1 MSSSR
6 ARRFAVAIFAM
17 LSLLWAQMAVAGYV
31 CPQQAAPAAM
41 AGMVMTPGMP
51 CDGMDKAQPALCHQ
65 AGDPTPPA
73 ADAVKLPTPSLPM
86 IVQMLELPDVLDV
99 GEAAAR
105 ALPEAPDL
113 RPPPDPLFLSTL
125 RLRV

>member
-1 MSSSR
+1 MLR
-6 ARRFAVAIFAM
+6 ARSYRIAIAFFAM
-17 LSLLWAQMAVAGYV
+17 LSLLWAQLAVASYV
-31 CPQQAAPAAM
+31 CPQQAAPTAM
-41 AGMVMTPGMP
+41 ASMVMAPGMP
-51 CDGMDKAQPALCHQ
+51 CDAMDKAQPALCYQ

-86 IVQMLELPDVLDV
+86 IVQVLEVPLVLDV
-99 GEAAAR
+99 DEASAR
-105 ALPEAPDL
+105 SLPEAPDL